1 MARAKCRWQSRA
13 PPTLGPLPQ
22 LRVRSPTDSWRTAA
36 GHTLVVLVPSSPI
49 ALRLTRGGKL
59 SISAS
64 SDTGSCASLRPLHG
78 GQCLRISSEDAST
91 SCGQNHVATSCP
103 NTAHCLFCHG
113 EGHQTGSCKRSHS
126 PVAAG
131 PPHHQPRPTKTV
143 AVLNPC
149 AGDVVLAVPLIHRP
163 APFRVCTPPN
173 PSPDSTPED
182 SPSCHIIPSPNLH
195 PPPRPCWSI
204 HEAHSTAAPVLR

>member
-1 MARAKCRWQSRA
+1 M
-13 PPTLGPLPQ
+13 
-22 LRVRSPTDSWRTAA
+22 DSWRTAA

-64 SDTGSCASLRPLHG
+64 SDTGSCASVRPLHG

-113 EGHQTGSCKRSHS
+113 GPSDRQLQE
-126 PVAAG
+126 VAFPCG
-131 PPHHQPRPTKTV
+131 GWPT
-143 AVLNPC
+143 
-149 AGDVVLAVPLIHRP
+149 
-163 APFRVCTPPN
+163 APSAPPN
-173 PSPDSTPED
+173 QDGR
-182 SPSCHIIPSPNLH
+182 C
-195 PPPRPCWSI
+195 
-204 HEAHSTAAPVLR
+204 AQPVRW